1 MYVLA
6 RSANKLIAAL
16 ASAAMAVSL
25 CPVSAAFAQDATE
38 LSGAP
43 AAMHEALDGA
53 VVLEAD
59 AVTTAK
65 SLINALPDAPKITA
79 AAAGTYDAQIAEATA
94 AYDALPEAD
103 QKALDAETCLTSN
116 QPYGRVLECAQW
128 ALKAMRGVDASTTL
142 GAGTYSASTTP
153 ALSSEYSKGKSTS
166 ARQRPWSIKD
176 VTVVDGKAYGT
187 VTVQS
192 DTYTYIYMAGQKF
205 ENTAGKNQHST
216 FENVPID
223 LNSTQYLTAYS
234 TSMQTEIVFSITTTI
249 DESATGG
256 GTGGSTG
263 GGETPGGGSGEG
275 GGGSTGGGTE
285 NPGGGSGSGGQETV
299 TPAQVTKLIAA
310 LPSDPYKITIADV
323 CQIHDTQVAYE
334 SLTDEQRSQVDVI
347 PLPSGVSCQRALE
360 VAVWAVQS
368 LAITDNTTTLADGV
382 YYLKQGDMK
391 SDMGI
396 SVTHRNFYWS
406 VMKIVVSNGKATA
419 TLKRSGGN
427 TPIASVY
434 FEGRVLDANQDGTF
448 TIPIALNTDMY
459 FATKP
464 RVDSTTDS
472 TVGLIYHLNTTFD
485 VANAKPDA
493 TIEEDANGGGGNTG
507 GSGDNNS
514 NSESTGAT
522 TGPVNTTGNV
532 GTVGNGNALGLT
544 SGSNNKKASAK
555 AAAADSDSGAAATS
569 ANAASGARS
578 GSAAGDAGTDA
589 DTATIPPL
597 AVGGSFAGVALAGGA
612 GFFALFRKREQH

>member
-16 ASAAMAVSL
+16 ASAAMAASL
-25 CPVSAAFAQDATE
+25 CPVSAAFAQDAPE

-65 SLINALPDAPKITA
+65 SLINAVPDAPKITA
-79 AAAGTYDAQIAEATA
+79 AAAGTYDAQIAAATA
-94 AYDALPEAD
+94 AYDALSETD
-103 QKALDAETCLTSN
+103 QKALDTETCLTSN
-116 QPYGRVLECAQW
+116 QPYGCVLECAQW
-128 ALKAMRGVDASTTL
+128 ALNALREVDASTTL

-166 ARQRPWSIKD
+166 ARQRPWSVKD

-205 ENTAGKNQHST
+205 QNTAGKNQHST

-256 GTGGSTG
+256 STG
-263 GGETPGGGSGEG
+263 GGETPGGGGSGE
-275 GGGSTGGGTE
+275 GGSTGGGTE
-285 NPGGGSGSGGQETV
+285 NPGGGSGSGEQETV

-310 LPSDPYKITIADV
+310 LPSDPYKITVADV
-323 CQIHDTQVAYE
+323 CQIHDAQVAYE

-368 LAITDNTTTLADGV
+368 LTVVDSSTTLVDGV
-382 YYLKQGDMK
+382 YYLTSDQMVTDSGHSDSKRDYKWRVKKLVVFSGDCWAVLEHDK
-391 SDMGI
+391 VKYAS
-396 SVTHRNFYWS
+396 YYY
-406 VMKIVVSNGKATA
+406 
-419 TLKRSGGN
+419 GGWVH
-427 TPIASVY
+427 PI
-434 FEGRVLDANQDGTF
+434 DPDGTIK
-448 TIPIALNTDMY
+448 IPIALNSDIY
-459 FATKP
+459 FSTKP
-464 RVDSTTDS
+464 KESSNTDS
-472 TVGLIYHLNTTFD
+472 TVGLIYHLNTAFD
-485 VANAKPDA
+485 VENAKPDA
-493 TIEEDANGGGGNTG
+493 TLEEDANGTGDNTG
-507 GSGDNNS
+507 GSGDGDS
-514 NSESTGAT
+514 SSESTGAT
-522 TGPVNTTGNV
+522 QGPVNTTGNV
-532 GTVGNGNALGLT
+532 GAVGNGNALGLT
-544 SGSNNKKASAK
+544 SSSNNKKASAK
-555 AAAADSDSGAAATS
+555 TAAADSDSDAAATS
-569 ANAASGARS
+569 ANAATGARS
-578 GSAAGDAGTDA
+578 GSAAGDDGADA
-589 DTATIPPL
+589 DAATIPPL

>member
-6 RSANKLIAAL
+6 RSANKLIATL
-16 ASAAMAVSL
+16 ASAAMAASL
-25 CPVSAAFAQDATE
+25 CPVSAAFAQDAPG

-79 AAAGTYDAQIAEATA
+79 AAAGTYDAQIAAATT
-94 AYDALPEAD
+94 AYDALSETD
-103 QKALDAETCLTSN
+103 QKALDTETCLTSN

-128 ALKAMRGVDASTTL
+128 ALNALREVDASTTL

-166 ARQRPWSIKD
+166 ARQRPWSVKD

-205 ENTAGKNQHST
+205 QNTAGKNQHST

-256 GTGGSTG
+256 STGGG
-263 GGETPGGGSGEG
+263 EGGETPGGGGSGE
-275 GGGSTGGGTE
+275 GGSTGGGTE
-285 NPGGGSGSGGQETV
+285 NPGGGSGSGEQETV

-310 LPSDPYKITIADV
+310 LPSDPYKITVADV
-323 CQIHDTQVAYE
+323 CQIHDAQVAYE

-360 VAVWAVQS
+360 VAVWSVQS

-434 FEGRVLDANQDGTF
+434 IEGRVLDANQDGTF
-448 TIPIALNTDMY
+448 TIPIALNSDMY

-472 TVGLIYHLNTTFD
+472 TVGLSYHLNTAFD
-485 VANAKPDA
+485 VENAKPDA
-493 TIEEDANGGGGNTG
+493 TLEEDANGTGDNTG
-507 GSGDNNS
+507 GSGDGDS
-514 NSESTGAT
+514 SSESTGAT
-522 TGPVNTTGNV
+522 QGPVNTTGNV
-532 GTVGNGNALGLT
+532 GAVGNGNSLGLT
-544 SGSNNKKASAK
+544 SSSNNKKASAK
-555 AAAADSDSGAAATS
+555 TAAADSDSDAAVTS
-569 ANAASGARS
+569 ANAASGACS
-578 GSAAGDAGTDA
+578 GSAAGDDGADA
-589 DTATIPPL
+589 DAATIPPL

>member
-16 ASAAMAVSL
+16 ASAAMAASL

-43 AAMHEALDGA
+43 AAMHEALGGA

-65 SLINALPDAPKITA
+65 SLINALPDAPQITA
-79 AAAGTYDAQIAEATA
+79 AAAGTYDAQIAAAAA

-103 QKALDAETCLTSN
+103 QKALDTETALTSN

-128 ALKAMRGVDASTTL
+128 ALKAMREVDASTTL
-142 GAGTYSASTTP
+142 GTGTYSASTTP
-153 ALSSEYSKGKSTS
+153 VLSSEYSKGKSTS
-166 ARQRPWSIKD
+166 ARQRPWSVKD

-187 VTVQS
+187 VTVES

-205 ENTAGKNQHST
+205 ENTAEKNQHST

-263 GGETPGGGSGEG
+263 GGETPGSGSGE

-285 NPGGGSGSGGQETV
+285 NPGGGSGSGEQEVV
-299 TPAQVTKLIAA
+299 TPAQVAKLIEA

-323 CQIHDTQVAYE
+323 CQIHDAQVAYE
-334 SLTDEQRSQVDVI
+334 SLTDQQRALVDVV
-347 PLPSGVSCQRALE
+347 PLPSGYTCQRTLE
-360 VAVWAVQS
+360 IAVWAVQS

-396 SVTHRNFYWS
+396 SVSHRNYYWS

-464 RVDSTTDS
+464 RVDSTMES
-472 TVGLIYHLNTTFD
+472 TVGLIYHLNTAFD
-485 VANAKPDA
+485 VASAKPDA
-493 TIEEDANGGGGNTG
+493 TIEEDANGDTGDNPG
-507 GSGDNNS
+507 GSGDDNS
-514 NSESTGAT
+514 SSESTGALQ
-522 TGPVNTTGNV
+522 GPVNTTGNV
-532 GTVGNGNALGLT
+532 GTVGGVNTLGLT
-544 SGSNNKKASAK
+544 SGSNSKKASTK
-555 AAAADSDSGAAATS
+555 TAAADSDTGAAANS

-578 GSAAGDAGTDA
+578 GGAAGDDGAEA
-589 DTATIPPL
+589 DTTTIPPL

>member
-6 RSANKLIAAL
+6 RSANKLIATL
-16 ASAAMAVSL
+16 ASAAMAASL
-25 CPVSAAFAQDATE
+25 CPVSAAFAQDAPG

-43 AAMHEALDGA
+43 AAMHEALSDA

-79 AAAGTYDAQIAEATA
+79 AAAGTYDAQIAAATA
-94 AYDALPEAD
+94 AYDALSETD
-103 QKALDAETCLTSN
+103 QKALDTETCLTSN

-128 ALKAMRGVDASTTL
+128 ALNALHEVDASTTL

-166 ARQRPWSIKD
+166 ARQRPWSVKD

-205 ENTAGKNQHST
+205 QNTAGKNQHST

-256 GTGGSTG
+256 STG
-263 GGETPGGGSGEG
+263 
-275 GGGSTGGGTE
+275 
-285 NPGGGSGSGGQETV
+285 
-299 TPAQVTKLIAA
+299 
-310 LPSDPYKITIADV
+310 D
-323 CQIHDTQVAYE
+323 
-334 SLTDEQRSQVDVI
+334 
-347 PLPSGVSCQRALE
+347 
-360 VAVWAVQS
+360 
-368 LAITDNTTTLADGV
+368 
-382 YYLKQGDMK
+382 
-391 SDMGI
+391 
-396 SVTHRNFYWS
+396 
-406 VMKIVVSNGKATA
+406 
-419 TLKRSGGN
+419 
-427 TPIASVY
+427 
-434 FEGRVLDANQDGTF
+434 
-448 TIPIALNTDMY
+448 
-459 FATKP
+459 
-464 RVDSTTDS
+464 
-472 TVGLIYHLNTTFD
+472 
-485 VANAKPDA
+485 
-493 TIEEDANGGGGNTG
+493 NTG
-507 GSGDNNS
+507 GSGDGDS
-514 NSESTGAT
+514 SSESTGAT
-522 TGPVNTTGNV
+522 QGPVNTTGNV
-532 GTVGNGNALGLT
+532 GAVGNGNALGLT
-544 SGSNNKKASAK
+544 SSSNNKKASAK
-555 AAAADSDSGAAATS
+555 TAAADSDSDAAATS

-578 GSAAGDAGTDA
+578 GSAAGDDGADA
-589 DTATIPPL
+589 DAATIPPL

>member
-16 ASAAMAVSL
+16 ASAAMAASL

-53 VVLEAD
+53 VVLEAE

-94 AYDALPEAD
+94 AYDALAEAD
-103 QKALDAETCLTSN
+103 QKALDAETCPTSN

-128 ALKAMRGVDASTTL
+128 ALNAMREVDASTTL

-187 VTVQS
+187 VTVES

-205 ENTAGKNQHST
+205 QNTAGKNQHST

-234 TSMQTEIVFSITTTI
+234 TSMRTEIVFSITTTI

-256 GTGGSTG
+256 ST
-263 GGETPGGGSGEG
+263 GGGSGEG

-459 FATKP
+459 FSTKP

-472 TVGLIYHLNTTFD
+472 TVGLSYHLNTTFD

-493 TIEEDANGGGGNTG
+493 TLEEDANGTGDNTG
-507 GSGDNNS
+507 GSGDGDS
-514 NSESTGAT
+514 SSESTGAT

-532 GTVGNGNALGLT
+532 GSVGNGNALGLT
-544 SGSNNKKASAK
+544 SSSNNKKASTK
-555 AAAADSDSGAAATS
+555 TAAADSDFGAAATS
-569 ANAASGARS
+569 ANSVSGARS
-578 GSAAGDAGTDA
+578 GSAAGDDDADA

>member
-16 ASAAMAVSL
+16 ASAAMAASL

-53 VVLEAD
+53 VVLEAE
-59 AVTTAK
+59 AVATAK
-65 SLINALPDAPKITA
+65 SLISGLPTAPQITA
-79 AAAGTYDAQIAEATA
+79 AAADTYDAQIAAATA
-94 AYDALPEAD
+94 AYDALPESD
-103 QKALDAETCLTSN
+103 QKALDAETCSTSN

-128 ALKAMRGVDASTTL
+128 ALNALRAVDASTTL

-187 VTVQS
+187 VTVES

-234 TSMQTEIVFSITTTI
+234 TSMRTEIVFSITTTI

-256 GTGGSTG
+256 STG
-263 GGETPGGGSGEG
+263 GGEGGGSGEG

-285 NPGGGSGSGGQETV
+285 NPGGGSGSGEQETV
-299 TPAQVTKLIAA
+299 TPAQVTKLIEA

-323 CQIHDTQVAYE
+323 CQIHDAQVAYE

-391 SDMGI
+391 TDMGI
-396 SVTHRNFYWS
+396 SVSHRNFYWS

-459 FATKP
+459 FSTKP

-472 TVGLIYHLNTTFD
+472 TVGLSYHLNTTFD

-493 TIEEDANGGGGNTG
+493 TLEEDANGTGDNTG
-507 GSGDNNS
+507 GSGDGDS
-514 NSESTGAT
+514 SSESTGAT

-532 GTVGNGNALGLT
+532 GSVGNGNALGLT
-544 SGSNNKKASAK
+544 SSSNNKKASAK

-578 GSAAGDAGTDA
+578 GSAAGNDNADA

>member
-16 ASAAMAVSL
+16 ASAAMAASL

-249 DESATGG
+249 DEPATVGDEE
-256 GTGGSTG
+256 SVR
-263 GGETPGGGSGEG
+263 
-275 GGGSTGGGTE
+275 
-285 NPGGGSGSGGQETV
+285 N
-299 TPAQVTKLIAA
+299 LIAA
-310 LPSDPYKITIADV
+310 LPNDPYEINISHV
-323 CQIHDTQVAYE
+323 CQIHDAQLAYN
-334 SLTDEQRSQVDVI
+334 SLTNEQKANLNATPVFSSVT
-347 PLPSGVSCQRALE
+347 CQRVLE
-360 VAVWAVQS
+360 VATWTVQS
-368 LAITDNTTTLADGV
+368 LAIVDNSTTLADGV
-382 YYLKQGDMK
+382 YYLE
-391 SDMGI
+391 SDQMVSDSGHSGSKRDYKWRVKKI
-396 SVTHRNFYWS
+396 IVTD
-406 VMKIVVSNGKATA
+406 GKAWA
-419 TLKRSGGN
+419 TLKHDKMDYA
-427 TPIASVY
+427 TYYI
-434 FEGRVLDANQDGTF
+434 EGRVFPANQDGTIC
-448 TIPIALNTDMY
+448 IPIALNSDIY
-459 FATKP
+459 FATKTKE
-464 RVDSTTDS
+464 SSNTDS
-472 TVGLIYHLNTTFD
+472 TVGMSYHLNTTFD

-493 TIEEDANGGGGNTG
+493 TIEEDANGSGGNTG

-514 NSESTGAT
+514 SNESTGAT

>member
-1 MYVLA
+1 M
-6 RSANKLIAAL
+6 AA
-16 ASAAMAVSL
+16 SL

-53 VVLEAD
+53 VVLEAE
-59 AVTTAK
+59 AVATAK
-65 SLINALPDAPKITA
+65 SLISALPDAPKITA
-79 AAAGTYDAQIAEATA
+79 AAAGTYDAQIAEAAA

-103 QKALDAETCLTSN
+103 QKALDAETCPMSN
-116 QPYGRVLECAQW
+116 QSYGRVLECAQW
-128 ALKAMRGVDASTTL
+128 ALKAMREVDASTTL

-176 VTVVDGKAYGT
+176 VTVVNGKAYGT
-187 VTVQS
+187 VTVES

-205 ENTAGKNQHST
+205 ENTAGKNLHST

-256 GTGGSTG
+256 STGGG
-263 GGETPGGGSGEG
+263 EGGETPGGGSGEG

-285 NPGGGSGSGGQETV
+285 NPGGGSGSGEQETV
-299 TPAQVTKLIAA
+299 TPAQVAKLIEA
-310 LPSDPYKITIADV
+310 LPSDPYKINASNV
-323 CQIHDTQVAYE
+323 FQVKDAQEAYD
-334 SLTDEQRSQVDVI
+334 SLSDEQRAQVDVI
-347 PLPSGVSCQRALE
+347 PLPSGYTCQRTLE
-360 VAVWAVQS
+360 IAVWAVRS
-368 LAITDNTTTLADGV
+368 LSVVDSSTTLADGV
-382 YYLKQGDMK
+382 YYLTPDQMVTDSGHSDSKRDYKWRVKKLVVFSGDCWAVLEHDKMRYA
-391 SDMGI
+391 S
-396 SVTHRNFYWS
+396 YYY
-406 VMKIVVSNGKATA
+406 
-419 TLKRSGGN
+419 GGLVH
-427 TPIASVY
+427 PIGS
-434 FEGRVLDANQDGTF
+434 DGTIG
-448 TIPIALNTDMY
+448 IPIALNSDIY
-459 FATKP
+459 FSTKTKE
-464 RVDSTTDS
+464 SSNTES

-493 TIEEDANGGGGNTG
+493 TLEEDANGGGDNTG
-507 GSGDNNS
+507 GSGDDNS
-514 NSESTGAT
+514 SSESTGAT

-532 GTVGNGNALGLT
+532 GAVGNGNALGLT
-544 SGSNNKKASAK
+544 SSSNNKKASAK
-555 AAAADSDSGAAATS
+555 TAAADSDSGVAATS

-578 GSAAGDAGTDA
+578 GSAAGNNDA
-589 DTATIPPL
+589 DADAATIPPL

>member
-16 ASAAMAVSL
+16 ASAAMAASL

-53 VVLEAD
+53 VVLEAE
-59 AVTTAK
+59 AVATAK
-65 SLINALPDAPKITA
+65 SLINALPDAPKITV
-79 AAAGTYDAQIAEATA
+79 AAAGTYDAQIAEAAA

-103 QKALDAETCLTSN
+103 QKALDSETCLTSN

-128 ALKAMRGVDASTTL
+128 ALNAMRSVDASTTL

-187 VTVQS
+187 VTVES

-256 GTGGSTG
+256 STG
-263 GGETPGGGSGEG
+263 GGEGGGSGEG

-285 NPGGGSGSGGQETV
+285 NPGGGSGSGEQEAV
-299 TPAQVTKLIAA
+299 TPAQVTKLIEA

-323 CQIHDTQVAYE
+323 CQIHDAQVAYE
-334 SLTDEQRSQVDVI
+334 SLTDQQRALVDVV

-368 LAITDNTTTLADGV
+368 LAIADNSTTLADGV

-391 SDMGI
+391 TDMGI
-396 SVTHRNFYWS
+396 SVSHRNFYWS

-448 TIPIALNTDMY
+448 AIPIALNSDMY

-464 RVDSTTDS
+464 RVDSTTES

-493 TIEEDANGGGGNTG
+493 TLEEDANGGGDNTG
-507 GSGDNNS
+507 GSGDGNS
-514 NSESTGAT
+514 SSESTGAT

-532 GTVGNGNALGLT
+532 GSVGNGNALGLT
-544 SGSNNKKASAK
+544 SSSNNKKASAK
-555 AAAADSDSGAAATS
+555 TAAADSDSDAAATS

-578 GSAAGDAGTDA
+578 GGAAGNSDADA